1 MASFNKVML
10 MGNLTRDPVLRYL
23 DNGDALVNFGL
34 AVNRKFK
41 KGDVWEDDVCF
52 VEITVWRK
60 QAENCDKYLSK
71 GRPVFIEGYLKFSTW
86 ESDGQKRNKLEVV
99 ANTVQF
105 LGSSKDTQ
113 GGPPTFGDPPDPP
126 GSPPTG
132 PVPAPEDDLPF

>member
-10 MGNLTRDPVLRYL
+10 MGNLTRDPVLSYL
-23 DNGDALVNFGL
+23 PGDGDAVVNFGL
-34 AVNRKFK
+34 AVNRKVK

-71 GRPVFIEGYLKFSTW
+71 GRPVFIEGYLKFSEW
-86 ESDGQKRNKLEVV
+86 DDKKDGQKRNKLAVV

-105 LGSSKDTQ
+105 LGSRSDSQ
-113 GGPPTFGDPPDPP
+113 GGL
-126 GSPPTG
+126 STG
-132 PVPAPEDDLPF
+132 QVPVSDEDDVPF